1 MTGYWKYRGKQSVE
15 NRTAQSEKKIGKYRA
30 PGRSKG
36 IVECYTGEG
45 QKEETL

>member
-1 MTGYWKYRGKQSVE
+1 MEGSNPWRTGLLIQRRKSE
-15 NRTAQSEKKIGKYRA
+15 RTDRA

-36 IVECYTGEG
+36 IVGCYTGEG